1 MAGEKAFT
9 GNSPRTGRQRS
20 AEQVTNRITDV
31 LNYLNEFFVLTG
43 DPLNWG
49 TVFAIDE
56 LDGSITVKQALT
68 FDGDIEEDK
77 ILIGDNAGDLQLEYG
92 VIGQDQKY
100 TVGPVGSVGQLMQL
114 ANVNGE
120 IIFVDPPASTAFIDQ
135 AGNFTASQNI
145 NYNIEAGVEITI
157 DDADVVPG
165 FTFRVRPQRTEDFE
179 VSNPTILYN
188 GVNPFQNQTEDL
200 NLDKNF
206 EYTIYSQDGTT
217 LQVSAVALSQDI

>member
-1 MAGEKAFT
+1 MAGSKAFT
-9 GNSPRTGRQRS
+9 GNSPRTGKQRS
-20 AEQVTNRITDV
+20 AEQVRNRITDV
-31 LNYLNEFFVLTG
+31 LNYVNEFFIHTA

-56 LDGSITVKQALT
+56 LDGSITVK
-68 FDGDIEEDK
+68 
-77 ILIGDNAGDLQLEYG
+77 YG

-165 FTFRVRPQRTEDFE
+165 FTFRVRPQRNQDFE
-179 VSNPTILYN
+179 ASNPTILYN
-188 GVNPFQNQTEDL
+188 GTNPFQNQTEDL
-200 NLDKNF
+200 DLDKNF
-206 EYTIYSQDGTT
+206 EYTFYSQDGTT
-217 LQVSAVALSQDI
+217 IEFSAIALSKDI